1 MSDFVRDMAERL
13 YRRPKS
19 HLLNERTPTKTRC
32 GLVAAQCEGEGYGM
46 RIVLR
51 AAVFDKP
58 KWVTCRRCLRP

>member
-32 GLVAAQCEGEGYGM
+32 GLVAAQCAIQPILGEPSEIPHNVATV
-46 RIVLR
+46 R
-51 AAVFDKP
+51 FSHS
-58 KWVTCRRCLRP
+58 